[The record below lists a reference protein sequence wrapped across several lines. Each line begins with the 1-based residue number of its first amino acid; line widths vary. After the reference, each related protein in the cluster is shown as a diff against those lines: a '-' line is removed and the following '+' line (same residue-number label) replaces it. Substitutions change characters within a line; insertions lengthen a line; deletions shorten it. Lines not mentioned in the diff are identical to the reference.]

1 MAKKFSQ
8 AQKDKISDSCKD
20 SWKDPTKRVEQKKR
34 IEARRLLKHTISDRI
49 EPPNPLN
56 IENARQAPIYVGIDE
71 IKKDARQILL
81 DVFIEYL
88 FMRGRRPLR
97 EILNNI
103 EKAILIRVLSHVNGN
118 QGKAAKFLG
127 LKYTTL
133 HEKIKKYNIKFIK
146 KIMVA
151 KIEKKN
157 AQDK

>member
-118 QGKAAKFLG
+118 QQKAAKFLG

-133 HEKIKKYNIKFIK
+133 YEKIKKYNIKFLK
-146 KIMVA
+146 KIMVVE
-151 KIEKKN
+151 IEKKN